1 MFKYQ
6 LSAFADESSQVVL
19 EQIAALK
26 KNNVSLIEL
35 RGVDGTSVARLTDE
49 EAKAAHRHQRTQGQK
64 HHRIRP
70 ETNEAAAPVQHTEN
84 IKAGIAKGGDG
95 ME

>member
-6 LSAFADESSQVVL
+6 LSAFADEASQVVL

-35 RGVDGTSVARLTDE
+35 RGVDGTSVARLTDD
-49 EAKAAHRHQRTQGQK
+49 EAKEARKKLDDAGNRSAYRRIMDAVVSFDMGNATLSAVLEDLAA
-64 HHRIRP
+64 
-70 ETNEAAAPVQHTEN
+70 EL
-84 IKAGIAKGGDG
+84 
-95 ME
+95 

>member
-6 LSAFADESSQVVL
+6 LSAFADEASQVVL

-35 RGVDGTSVARLTDE
+35 RGVDGTSVARLTDDE
-49 EAKAAHRHQRTQGQK
+49 VITLLPQ
-64 HHRIRP
+64 
-70 ETNEAAAPVQHTEN
+70 AAPP
-84 IKAGIAKGGDG
+84 
-95 ME
+95 